1 MQLKRQNL
9 RSAFTIIEV
18 IVSVII
24 ISIVVLGITKINKQN
39 IDMAEYIANRN
50 KSELSNSL
58 FLTKEAFRY
67 DKSEKDAYTLLHG
80 MKISKLES
88 RQYLKSIKRKIY
100 IDKNIKLDK
109 TPIPLKVNAIMLQ
122 SKYATKYYRF
132 SR

>member
-1 MQLKRQNL
+1 M
-9 RSAFTIIEV
+9 V
-18 IVSVII
+18 I

-58 FLTKEAFRY
+58 FLTKEALRY
-67 DKSEKDAYTLLHG
+67 HKSEKDAYTLLHG

-88 RQYLKSIKRKIY
+88 RQYLKKLKRKIY
-100 IDKNIKLDK
+100 IDKNIKIEK

-122 SKYATKYYRF
+122 SEYATKYYRF